1 MAASKAA
8 SMIGEGPS
16 LGRGAR
22 STAASGPPPDRGGAR
37 WLEHPIASATA
48 VRQPTAHRIGRI
60 LRHNIAP

>member
-8 SMIGEGPS
+8 SMTGEASP

-22 STAASGPPPDRGGAR
+22 STAASGPPSGRGGAS